1 MSLNETR
8 IDIPAEHVSNIFGQ
22 FDHNIK
28 LIERTLNVTV
38 VPRNEGIKVIGDT
51 AIVEGACKVFA
62 ELLQLAE
69 RGNMIDEQKVA
80 YTLSLLG
87 EHKEGSLVEID
98 KDCICHTINGKPV
111 KPKTLGQKAYVDAIR
126 KQMIV
131 FGIGPAGTGKTYLA
145 MAMAITAVGCG
156 SKTENTADTQK
167 NTETAIVNTESTVET
182 EAVAETESVDAAVAQ
197 EIILGEGSVK
207 FTFIVVDA
215 DGNETNFVVST
226 DKETVGDAL
235 LELNLIEGEEGDYG
249 LYVKTVNGITADYDT
264 DHTYWAFYVNGEY
277 SNTGVDSTPVNEG
290 DTYEFKVEK

>member
-1 MSLNETR
+1 M
-8 IDIPAEHVSNIFGQ
+8 
-22 FDHNIK
+22 K
-28 LIERTLNVTV
+28 L
-38 VPRNEGIKVIGDT
+38 
-51 AIVEGACKVFA
+51 
-62 ELLQLAE
+62 
-69 RGNMIDEQKVA
+69 
-80 YTLSLLG
+80 
-87 EHKEGSLVEID
+87 
-98 KDCICHTINGKPV
+98 
-111 KPKTLGQKAYVDAIR
+111 
-126 KQMIV
+126 
-131 FGIGPAGTGKTYLA
+131 TGKKIKSMLLCMMLT

-156 SKTENTADTQK
+156 SKTENTTDTQK
-167 NTETAIVNTESTVET
+167 NTEISIVNTESTVET
-182 EAVAETESVDAAVAQ
+182 EAVAVAQ

>member
-51 AIVEGACKVFA
+51 ANVEGACKVFA

-145 MAMAITAVGCG
+145 MAMAITAFKNGVMDA
-156 SKTENTADTQK
+156 KPVLLEPIVNLKVDVLDK
-167 NTETAIVNTESTVET
+167 NTGDVMGDLNKRRGRILGMNPLEGGRQELVADIPLASLIGYSTDLRSMTGGSGEFSY
-182 EAVAETESVDAAVAQ
+182 EFSRYEQMPADAQ
-197 EIILGEGSVK
+197 EKVLKEAAAEKENVK
-207 FTFIVVDA
+207 
-215 DGNETNFVVST
+215 
-226 DKETVGDAL
+226 
-235 LELNLIEGEEGDYG
+235 
-249 LYVKTVNGITADYDT
+249 
-264 DHTYWAFYVNGEY
+264 
-277 SNTGVDSTPVNEG
+277 
-290 DTYEFKVEK
+290 